1 VLPWRVLG
9 MSIADA
15 QDGWSN
21 FFTYRVANDTPVS
34 GSNWT
39 IKVGATAFTLGE
51 LTVPL
56 ATFALS
62 ERSDAGVLGASLT
75 PNPVVMII
83 SHGKNGLGGRTVRGS
98 VLLPMPT
105 GADELLNATTALP
118 GAPPHFVTR
127 VPTDVAA
134 ATGGAF
140 DDLVA
145 YMTPNPLLQP
155 LLDDKTL
162 KGVCQAYCA
171 VPGPGCV
178 AAAVPVG
185 NPAPTCP

>member
-1 VLPWRVLG
+1 
-9 MSIADA
+9 M
-15 QDGWSN
+15 
-21 FFTYRVANDTPVS
+21 
-34 GSNWT
+34 
-39 IKVGATAFTLGE
+39 
-51 LTVPL
+51 PL

-145 YMTPNPLLQP
+145 YMTPNHLLQP

>member
-1 VLPWRVLG
+1 MDPAHRLRSRAALIAGVPIAVL
-9 MSIADA
+9 
-15 QDGWSN
+15 
-21 FFTYRVANDTPVS
+21 
-34 GSNWT
+34 
-39 IKVGATAFTLGE
+39 VGAFVGN
-51 LTVPL
+51 PRGW
-56 ATFALS
+56 ALS
-62 ERSDAGVLGASLT
+62 AGDARFKKRCMDKLIQLCGFDCT
-75 PNPVVMII
+75 VMII

-145 YMTPNPLLQP
+145 YMTPNHLLQP